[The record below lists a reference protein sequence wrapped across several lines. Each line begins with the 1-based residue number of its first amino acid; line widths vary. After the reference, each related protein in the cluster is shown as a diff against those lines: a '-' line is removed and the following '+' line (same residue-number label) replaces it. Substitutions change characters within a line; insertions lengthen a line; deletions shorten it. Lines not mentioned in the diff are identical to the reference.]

1 MYVILLYLCI
11 LAVSAVNGLQ
21 SYCAPQYR
29 PKSGVAYEL
38 DLSRLDTDFEIEQN
52 SDTHPSKTSIRTKIN
67 ICKSLDGM
75 GVNDEQCDQGAYIC
89 RRVIYLKGNNQYV
102 AVVQNIAGEFKGS
115 NLNPVFKLLG
125 TDDDLSK
132 SGTQYSLTLNGGN
145 EHGEA
150 QSASIM
156 LTCDSSK
163 DRNAAPTPPEI
174 VSYQNNVLSLTWKTP
189 HACALKP
196 GDDGN
201 TADSSSTLTLFKVL
215 LVMAGIYFIGGALY
229 NFKQYNARGLDLIP
243 HRDFWLDLPYII
255 RDLVANCVD
264 SVMSRRRGGSGSGY
278 VAV

>member
-1 MYVILLYLCI
+1 MAYNPTVLL
-11 LAVSAVNGLQ
+11 NTGLN
-21 SYCAPQYR
+21 
-29 PKSGVAYEL
+29 SGVPYEL

-52 SDTHPSKTSIRTKIN
+52 SETHPSKTSIRTKIN

-89 RRVIYLKGNNQYV
+89 RRVIYLKGNDQYV

-125 TDDDLSK
+125 TDDNLSK

-145 EHGEA
+145 ENGET

-156 LTCDSSK
+156 LTCDSSQ
-163 DRNAAPTPPEI
+163 DRNAAPAPPEI
-174 VSYQNNVLSLTWKTP
+174 VSYQNNVLSLTWKTV

-201 TADSSSTLTLFKVL
+201 TGASSSTLTLFKVL
-215 LVMAGIYFIGGALY
+215 LVMVGIYFIGGALY

-255 RDLVANCVD
+255 RVKKTGIRLCR
-264 SVMSRRRGGSGSGY
+264 M
-278 VAV
+278 